1 MEENIF
7 APSDEARESS
17 DTELKNS
24 AQILVVPRVA
34 ILGHCVSICK
44 CQFAMSAENVPLLVH
59 G

>member
-17 DTELKNS
+17 DTELKNF
-24 AQILVVPRVA
+24 AQILVPRVA